1 MHKNE
6 DIVVTQRLI
15 RIVIFVKYYGKNNGS
30 CYTTYIFSFYCKK
43 LSSILHAHLKYTMKY
58 VAKRK
63 AKLQKENSIC
73 WYKFFTF
80 NKYMYSSL
88 CNRQLFV
95 DQGFVKGGNGQF
107 TLCQAGQSCFSLSK
121 GQIVR
126 IWHLQCCIISIIAK
140 SRKTIHWVF
149 NIAQVCLN
157 NLTDEFNIINQL
169 L

>member
-1 MHKNE
+1 MGIK
-6 DIVVTQRLI
+6 TQLLRKDLLEMYYLLI
-15 RIVIFVKYYGKNNGS
+15 LTVKIMDLA
-30 CYTTYIFSFYCKK
+30 TPHTSFLSIAKK

-73 WYKFFTF
+73 WYTFFTF

-107 TLCQAGQSCFSLSK
+107 ILCQTGQSCFSLSK
-121 GQIVR
+121 GQIAR
-126 IWHLQCCIISIIAK
+126 IWHLQCCIISIIDK
-140 SRKTIHWVF
+140 SRKKRYIGYLILHKF
-149 NIAQVCLN
+149 YG
-157 NLTDEFNIINQL
+157 
-169 L
+169 